1 MTAPTPASL
10 AGAPSAR
17 AARAAAALLMVGT
30 GWGAATVAVKVAV
43 STGHAVGGL
52 MFWHFALFCL
62 FLLVAQAIRRRPL
75 PLTPRAIGFYV
86 GVAALGNF
94 LPALSELHA
103 AAHLPAGVLGLVIAM
118 TPIFALLL
126 ALILRVERPEAR
138 RLVGVG
144 LGALAIVLLLG
155 PEAALPDPHAWPW
168 VVVLLAT
175 PLCYAAEGLFVALL
189 MPRDMDPVSALLGA
203 ALCGFAVIAPYVALT
218 PGTWVP
224 LPGPFG
230 PAEIAMIA
238 GAALS
243 CLCYLGYLRM
253 NRAFGP
259 VYASLVSYLVTIS
272 AVLWSVLLLG
282 ERHSGWLWAALAA
295 MIAGM
300 ALVQPRR

>member
-1 MTAPTPASL
+1 MNPDVTAPRPGPSPAQ
-10 AGAPSAR
+10 
-17 AARAAAALLMVGT
+17 AARAATALLVVGT

-43 STGHAVGGL
+43 STGHDVGGL

-62 FLLVAQAIRRRPL
+62 FLGAAQALRRRPM
-75 PLTPRAIGFYV
+75 PLHPRALGFYV

-94 LPALSELHA
+94 LPALSEFHGA
-103 AAHLPAGVLGLVIAM
+103 RHLPAGVLGLVVAM

-126 ALILRVERPEAR
+126 ALLFRVERPELR
-138 RLVGVG
+138 RLAGVG

-155 PEAALPDPHAWPW
+155 PEAALPDPDAWPW

-175 PLCYAAEGLFVALL
+175 PICYAAEGLFVALL

-203 ALCGFAVIAPYVALT
+203 SLCGLAVLAPWVALT
-218 PGTWVP
+218 PGAWVP

-230 PAEIAMIA
+230 PAEQAMVA

-259 VYASLVSYLVTIS
+259 VYASLISYLVTLS
-272 AVLWSVLLLG
+272 AVLWSVVLLG